1 MLELKVEIKFPPN
14 SSILSSMIYEG
25 QFIIKKTYG
34 NQVNN
39 GSLQE
44 LLNNFKGKIKFNFS
58 GDDIKNTLTHL
69 CNSNIRN
76 VDDFIDCLL
85 KNTTLSDLEVYLAIT
100 NGEMRVGSY
109 SFVHSKQKGYSF
121 QIMKVD
127 RYQGLSVLESGLLS
141 KQVTLY
147 ADESAIYLFFL
158 GLFSSF
164 IASSDT
170 NYYFLLYNTTFATNV
185 FANPIMW
192 MSIKENFAQRIR
204 EVINKTGQIDNEL
217 ITLVSLLNYA
227 AIQKAKKS
235 NVYSIDLRLI
245 NIRKEINAYKVYADL
260 PLTLLT
266 DLKIYENEEFINM
279 LENLVARLLDP
290 ASKFLTG
297 RDKTGDGYHCYLA
310 LKNLYTYLVT
320 SNMAFL
326 NMFFREI
333 HEAGKINP
341 RYLSWVSRMPI
352 FA

>member
-1 MLELKVEIKFPPN
+1 
-14 SSILSSMIYEG
+14 
-25 QFIIKKTYG
+25 
-34 NQVNN
+34 
-39 GSLQE
+39 
-44 LLNNFKGKIKFNFS
+44 
-58 GDDIKNTLTHL
+58 
-69 CNSNIRN
+69 
-76 VDDFIDCLL
+76 
-85 KNTTLSDLEVYLAIT
+85 
-100 NGEMRVGSY
+100 
-109 SFVHSKQKGYSF
+109 
-121 QIMKVD
+121 
-127 RYQGLSVLESGLLS
+127 
-141 KQVTLY
+141 
-147 ADESAIYLFFL
+147 
-158 GLFSSF
+158 
-164 IASSDT
+164 
-170 NYYFLLYNTTFATNV
+170 
-185 FANPIMW
+185 